1 MFPTFPIGSGVI
13 LTPDTYIDIRVD
25 GTSSL
30 ATSFAAIQ
38 SAVQTLL
45 KPELLP
51 YYNND
56 SAWYDAHVTTFQ
68 TANSNAAERP
78 LYELCQRNASPPGGD
93 RLIVLWLCDEST
105 PYGCGNG
112 DTFTPATARTTEY
125 NADIATLR
133 AYLAAREP
141 GYYKGAFV
149 QMDTEYS
156 GPYEVW
162 LDAIRY
168 GQGNYAGA
176 YGLSD
181 KNEFT
186 YAFGYDKE
194 QTAAYYLEMLRE
206 VLNSMGVSF

>member
-1 MFPTFPIGSGVI
+1 MFPTFPLQSGLI

-38 SAVQTLL
+38 SAVTTLL

-56 SAWYDAHVTTFQ
+56 SDWYDDHVTTFQ
-68 TANSNAAERP
+68 TANLNAEERP
-78 LYELCQRNASPPGGD
+78 LYELCQRNAAQPGGD
-93 RLIVLWLCDEST
+93 RLIVLWICDEST

-112 DTFTPATARTTEY
+112 DTFTSATARTTQY
-125 NADIATLR
+125 NTDLGILR
-133 AYLAAREP
+133 SYLAASAT

-149 QMDTEYS
+149 QMNTEFS

-168 GQGNYAGA
+168 GQGNYSGVN
-176 YGLSD
+176 GLSD

-186 YAFGYDKE
+186 YAFGYAKE
-194 QTAAYYLEMLRE
+194 QADTYYLEMIRE